1 MALEWPPGTIEDIAR
16 GKPTPV
22 ISDEPD
28 VTPAGQAALMQTIRE
43 VTRDMNPTLLDE
55 FRAQIEAAGRK
66 LRREAG
72 M

>member
-1 MALEWPPGTIEDIAR
+1 
-16 GKPTPV
+16 
-22 ISDEPD
+22 
-28 VTPAGQAALMQTIRE
+28 MQTIRE